1 MEFKKFIT
9 SVLLAFGLG
18 FLIYLFTGSGSVS
31 MLGLI
36 LILYAEFRQGSNKKP
51 F

>member
-1 MEFKKFIT
+1 MEFKKFII
-9 SVLLAFGLG
+9 SLLIALGLG
-18 FLIYLFTGSGSVS
+18 FVTYLFTGSGSVS

-36 LILYAEFRQGSNKKP
+36 LILYAEMRFGRNDKK